1 MAMTSSLTVLSELA
15 NGTAFFE
22 YVETNDDD
30 GFFNGPFASISSAF
44 ADRGKKKSLFFA
56 RIGASQ
62 GTVQARQGTSQA
74 MKKVEHYTVRKVTGD
89 GRCMFRALVQGMAT
103 NKGLGLNP
111 TEEQQEADQLRFA
124 VMDAIC
130 RSDNRRHLYE
140 EALIAITLEESL
152 KRYCQRIPNSNFW
165 GGESELLVL
174 SRMCLQPI
182 IVYIPEA
189 EARRGGK
196 WGTGFIPIAEYGR
209 EYLKPGKNR
218 KPRKP
223 VRLLYSGSNH
233 YDLLV

>member
-89 GRCMFRALVQGMAT
+89 GRCMFRALVCLSTFTPA
-103 NKGLGLNP
+103 NVILSPLP
-111 TEEQQEADQLRFA
+111 S
-124 VMDAIC
+124 V
-130 RSDNRRHLYE
+130 
-140 EALIAITLEESL
+140 
-152 KRYCQRIPNSNFW
+152 
-165 GGESELLVL
+165 LL
-174 SRMCLQPI
+174 CLHI
-182 IVYIPEA
+182 
-189 EARRGGK
+189 
-196 WGTGFIPIAEYGR
+196 
-209 EYLKPGKNR
+209 
-218 KPRKP
+218 
-223 VRLLYSGSNH
+223 
-233 YDLLV
+233 LVTVC